1 LGEYWFYLDSPKR
14 INLKK
19 FLKPKKILAF
29 FGKRIDFFVFNV
41 TIKLSSFETIG
52 NDFIKRR

>member
-1 LGEYWFYLDSPKR
+1 LDSPER
-14 INLKK
+14 INQKK
-19 FLKPKKILAF
+19 ILKPKKILAF
-29 FGKRIDFFVFNV
+29 FGKRIDFFVFND